1 MGGADNQSSRDE
13 MRDCVDSKSGQVMSR
28 ELRMSHE
35 VVACRARAFSIVR
48 SDSSFIRG
56 FHAHSTRLRVSGLCR
71 LKKISSSPPG
81 SKDHCAI
88 LFTEKVEDV
97 HESLS
102 RRYEYPLILEGS
114 RVLLYFT
121 HFTLNH
127 GY

>member
-13 MRDCVDSKSGQVMSR
+13 LRDCVDSKSGQVMSR
-28 ELRMSHE
+28 EIRMSHE
-35 VVACRARAFSIVR
+35 VVACRARSFSTVR

-71 LKKISSSPPG
+71 LKKIILSPPG

-88 LFTEKVEDV
+88 LFTEKVEDM